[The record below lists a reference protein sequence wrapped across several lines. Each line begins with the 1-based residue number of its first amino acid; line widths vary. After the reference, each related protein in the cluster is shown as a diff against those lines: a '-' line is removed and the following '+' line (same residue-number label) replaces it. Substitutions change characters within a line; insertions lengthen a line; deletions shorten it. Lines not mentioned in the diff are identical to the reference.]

1 MTRAQAIKLLC
12 SLEGKKSEVSV
23 GNMRE
28 VWARLTDQIA
38 REWMRST
45 FSPSPLLVCL
55 TNEAEAKHAKLAARA
70 ARAAKRGGGR

>member
-12 SLEGKKSEVSV
+12 SLESGKSEVSV

-38 REWMRST
+38 REMWELESG
-45 FSPSPLLVCL
+45 LHDCL
-55 TNEAEAKHAKLAARA
+55 IRDAKQKFKRIQARA
-70 ARAAKRGGGR
+70 ARAEKGKKR